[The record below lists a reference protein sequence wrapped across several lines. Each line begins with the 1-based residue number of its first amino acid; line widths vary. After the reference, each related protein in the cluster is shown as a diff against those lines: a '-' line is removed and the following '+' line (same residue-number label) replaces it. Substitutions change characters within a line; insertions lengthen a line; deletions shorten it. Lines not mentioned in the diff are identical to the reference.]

1 MDYAR
6 LQALFTQS
14 ASMKLLRA
22 RHAPVI
28 LSFLY
33 QEFKVPNRITI
44 SNYELADKLAD
55 YLEAINFHDDE
66 EDGEPEYVDSS
77 EETAEIEEQ
86 ETVIVIDSK
95 QRARNYLESW
105 SSEQNRYLRKYPDD
119 KGEDVHELTPSTEK
133 VIQWLQ
139 DLEHKGFVGTESM
152 FLDIVRRLQELYH
165 NSAEDPEHKLA
176 ALKQHKAEIEAQIQE
191 IEQSGAVRVYN
202 DTQIKERFYEINRS
216 ARKLLAD
223 FREVEHNFRS
233 IVRNIYQQQ
242 SEKGRKKGEILGYV
256 LDETDALRHSDQG
269 RSFYTFWH
277 VLMDRSRREELDLL
291 VEQMYQVLEERNLK
305 YPDTFL
311 KHMKYHLLEAG
322 KKVVDTNH
330 VLVDKLKRVLAGQNT
345 LERKR
350 TIELVGEIKK
360 LALDVIEFP
369 PMSDQF
375 VEIEGVPSVNL
386 VMERPLGVMPQETLF
401 ENHPTEIGSDDWTHV
416 DFTQLVSQFEINK
429 EELIHR
435 IQHYLR
441 RKPQIT
447 LSEVLVEHPIQQGLE
462 ELLTYFSIA
471 SQSTKH
477 LITPDTHEI
486 IRLHSEDTDRFVK
499 VPQIIF
505 TSK

>member
-1 MDYAR
+1 
-6 LQALFTQS
+6 
-14 ASMKLLRA
+14 MKLLRA
-22 RHAPVI
+22 RHAPMI

-44 SNYELADKLAD
+44 PNYQLVDRLTD
-55 YLEAINFHDDE
+55 YLETINFHDHE
-66 EDGEPEYVDSS
+66 EEATSADIVQGESEKRNDPKHQGESKSVDPD
-77 EETAEIEEQ
+77 TP
-86 ETVIVIDSK
+86 VIINSK
-95 QRARNYLESW
+95 QRAKIYLESW
-105 SSEQNRYLRKYPDD
+105 SSEQNRYIRKYPND
-119 KGEDVHELTPSTEK
+119 KGEDVHELTPATEK
-133 VIQWLQ
+133 VLQWLQ
-139 DLEHKGFVGTESM
+139 DLEHKEFVGTESM

-165 NSAEDPEHKLA
+165 NSAEDPQHKLE
-176 ALKQHKAEIEAQIQE
+176 ALKRQQADIKAQIQE
-191 IEQSGAVRVYN
+191 IEQVGAVHIYN

-223 FREVEHNFRS
+223 FREVEHNFRA

-242 SEKGRKKGEILGYV
+242 SEKGRKKGEILSYV
-256 LDETDALRHSDQG
+256 LDETDALKTSDQG

-277 VLMDRSRREELDLL
+277 VLMDRSRREDLDLL
-291 VEQMYQVLEERNLK
+291 VEQMYAVLEERDLN

-330 VLVDKLKRVLAGQNT
+330 VLVDKLKRVLAGQNS

-350 TIELVGEIKK
+350 TIELVGDIKK
-360 LALDVIEFP
+360 LALNLIDMP
-369 PMSDQF
+369 PLADDI
-375 VEIEGVPSVNL
+375 VEIDGGPAVNM

-401 ENHPTEIGSDDWTHV
+401 ENHPSEVGSDDWTEV
-416 DFTQLVSQFEINK
+416 DFTQLVNQFEVNK
-429 EELIHR
+429 EELVNR
-435 IQHYLR
+435 IQRNLR

-447 LSEVLVEHPIQQGLE
+447 LREVLDEHPIEQGLE

-477 LITPDTHEI
+477 LITSDTHDVV
-486 IRLHSEDTDRFVK
+486 RLRSDDGDRFVK

-505 TSK
+505 TK